1 MQQFLILKLHG
12 AMQAWGTH
20 TYEDYRP
27 TSIFPTRSGVVGLL
41 GACLGI
47 DRDDIGAIKNLNA
60 SFKLTVRKDI
70 RNYPFQRITDYHTI
84 LDARKVDGT
93 ARKDAILSNREYLC
107 DAEFT
112 VMLSFSGNTVYGLRE
127 IKRAVSTPHFTPFL
141 GRKSCPLHR
150 PLFEAVIDEAEDV
163 LDALQMIEPK
173 QGIIYSETKLPGSS
187 LMRIRDVPMPTKVRQ
202 FATRNIY
209 ILSEEN
215 YHVSQ

>member
-1 MQQFLILKLHG
+1 MQQFLMLKLHG
-12 AMQAWGTH
+12 AMQSWGTH

-47 DRDDIGAIKNLNA
+47 DRDDIEARNYLNA
-60 SFKLTVRKDI
+60 SFMLTVRTDS
-70 RNYPFQRITDYHTI
+70 RDYSLQRITDYHTVRE
-84 LDARKVDGT
+84 ARKVDGA

-107 DAEFT
+107 DAGFT
-112 VMLSFSGNTVYGLRE
+112 VALSFFENARYGMDK
-127 IKRAVSTPHFTPFL
+127 IKQAVSTPHFTPFL
-141 GRKSCPLHR
+141 GRRSCPLHR
-150 PLFEAVIDEAEDV
+150 PLFEAVIEAEDV

-173 QGIIYSETKLPGSS
+173 QGIIYSEAKLPGSS
-187 LMRIRDVPMPTKVRQ
+187 SMRMRDVPMPTKARQ
-202 FATRNIY
+202 FATRDVY